1 VVVTMTDRTDPSMSW
16 MGLIAASERMA
27 GARSLEGIVDIL
39 RQTARAAVGAD
50 GIAVIIR
57 DGDKCF
63 YAVEDAVG
71 PLWAGS
77 RFPMSN
83 CISGWAM
90 VHGATAAIP
99 DIAQDPRIPFE
110 LYRDTFVRSLVM
122 VPIGAPEPIAALGAY
137 WSDIRD
143 HDAETVAKVEA
154 LARSAA
160 VAIENARLIAS
171 LRESERQ
178 RAVAVAAGR
187 MGVWRFD
194 VDSGVLETSESCR
207 RNFGRDPGESFSY
220 EELRAAIHPADRE
233 RVTQAIETSLATGGD
248 YDIEYRILTP
258 AGELRWIS
266 IRAQPERDP
275 DGTPRSLAGVSIDVT
290 DRKALEENLRD
301 LAGTFEARVVER
313 TQELMEAQE
322 ALRQSQKLEAMG
334 QLTGGVAHDFNN
346 LLVPILG
353 SLDLL
358 SRRGLG
364 DAREQRL
371 IAGALQS
378 AERARTLVQR
388 LLAFARRQP
397 LTPTAIDLAALLLEL
412 GPLIGT
418 TIGPRIELG
427 FDIAEG
433 LPLARG
439 EQNQIEM
446 ALINLVVN
454 ARDAMP
460 DGGRLRIEARSEM
473 VTGDHPAGLIAGEYV
488 RISIADTGAGMD
500 EATLARAIEPFFS
513 TKGIGRGTGL
523 GLSMVHGLVSQLGG
537 ALQIES
543 REGLGTAIHFW
554 LPATAEPLIVT
565 PIAAEPQKPRG
576 GVVLVVDDEPL
587 VRASTADMLT
597 ELGFR
602 VREAAS
608 GAEALAILA
617 ARGEVDLL
625 VTDHLM
631 PQMTGTELVAAAR
644 KRWPGMRALIVSG
657 YSDSIGILPDLPRL
671 EKPFRQADLAA
682 SVAQLLGVAQAA
694 A

>member
-1 VVVTMTDRTDPSMSW
+1 MTGQSDPSMSW
-16 MGLIAASERMA
+16 MGLVAAGERMA

-63 YAVEDAVG
+63 YAVEDAIG

-77 RFPMSN
+77 RFPMVS

-90 VHGATAAIP
+90 VNGESAVIP
-99 DIAQDPRIPFE
+99 DIAQDPRIPYE
-110 LYRDTFVRSLVM
+110 LYRDTFVRSLIM
-122 VPIGAPEPIAALGAY
+122 VPIGSPEPIAALGAY
-137 WSDIRD
+137 WADIRA
-143 HDAETVAKVEA
+143 HDAETIAKVEA

-160 VAIENARLIAS
+160 AAIENARLIAS

-178 RAVAVAAGR
+178 RAMAVAAGR
-187 MGVWRFD
+187 MGVWRLD
-194 VDSGVLETSESCR
+194 IESGVLETSDTCK
-207 RNFGRDPGESFSY
+207 RNFGRDPAEGFSY
-220 EELRAAIHPADRE
+220 DELRAAIHPADRE
-233 RVTQAIETSLATGGD
+233 RVLRAIETSLSTGGD
-248 YDIEYRILTP
+248 YDIEYRVLTP
-258 AGELRWIS
+258 QGAIRWIS
-266 IRAQPERDP
+266 IRAQPARDP
-275 DGTPRSLAGVSIDVT
+275 DGRPLSLSGVSIDVT

-301 LAGTFEARVVER
+301 LAATFEARVVER
-313 TQELMEAQE
+313 TQELMVAQE

-364 DAREQRL
+364 DAREQRM
-371 IAGALQS
+371 IGGALQS
-378 AERARTLVQR
+378 AERARILVQR

-397 LTPTAIDLAALLLEL
+397 LMPTAIDLATLLLEL
-412 GPLIGT
+412 SPLVGT
-418 TIGPRIELG
+418 TIGPRIELIL
-427 FDIAEG
+427 DIAEG

-439 EQNQIEM
+439 DQNQIEM

-460 DGGRLRIEARSEM
+460 DGGRLRIEARHEAIA
-473 VTGDHPAGLIAGEYV
+473 GPHPAGLFPGEYV
-488 RISIADTGAGMD
+488 RIGLIDTGNGMD
-500 EATLARAIEPFFS
+500 ADTLARAVEPFFS
-513 TKGIGRGTGL
+513 TKGVGRGTGL

-543 REGLGTAIHFW
+543 REGLGTEIQFW
-554 LPATAEPLIVT
+554 LPATAEPLIATRIVPEST
-565 PIAAEPQKPRG
+565 RPRS
-576 GVVLVVDDEPL
+576 GVALVVDDEML

-597 ELGFR
+597 EIGFT
-602 VREAAS
+602 VHEASS

-617 ARGEVDLL
+617 TRGGVDLL

-631 PQMTGTELVAAAR
+631 PHMTGTELVAATR
-644 KRWPGMRALIVSG
+644 IRWPAMRVLIVSG
-657 YSDSIGILPDLPRL
+657 YSDAIGITPDLPRL

-682 SVAQLLGVAQAA
+682 SVAQLMMLSQAA
-694 A
+694 E